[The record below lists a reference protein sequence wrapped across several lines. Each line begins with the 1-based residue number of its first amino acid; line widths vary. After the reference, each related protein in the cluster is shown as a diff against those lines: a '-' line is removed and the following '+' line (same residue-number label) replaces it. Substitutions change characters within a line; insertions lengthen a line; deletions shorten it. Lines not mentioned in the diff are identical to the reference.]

1 MPPPSLS
8 ACDVAR
14 CLQHAP
20 CHLAILDRSGNIA
33 WASRIEYGLEPP
45 DVIGHPADERLPES
59 DRPAWRAAFH
69 KARDRREVAAY
80 SCLFV
85 APEEPGVRLAGWL
98 APVVE
103 DGAVRWIVSVCRD
116 VTHDE
121 PHPAPAMPTGAGGM
135 PSRPPGV
142 PAGALW
148 LSAIGTR
155 VIAYLAAAGHAKGEA
170 IADAVGQPH
179 AHRFKSLLTDLAD
192 RGILDSSAGHG
203 YRCAGAVGA

>member
-1 MPPPSLS
+1 MAQPKRQAGSTKEPCPAALEEAPSHAAPFPLRVRCRALLAARPLPPG
-8 ACDVAR
+8 DT
-14 CLQHAP
+14 
-20 CHLAILDRSGNIA
+20 
-33 WASRIEYGLEPP
+33 
-45 DVIGHPADERLPES
+45 

-85 APEEPGVRLAGWL
+85 APEEPGGVRLAGWL